1 MVNQRLETVLVAM
14 KNGKI
19 KITAKAKDKNTSTA
33 MCFPEGMHN
42 YL

>member
-19 KITAKAKDKNTSTA
+19 KITAKAKDKKYFY
-33 MCFPEGMHN
+33 CDVLP
-42 YL
+42 